1 MMAAKDTQDNNDA
14 TVQRLLKQFY
24 IQKETRPAYEETV
37 IYRPI
42 DTYTYISTG
51 STVIRY
57 WFFEIMKNTSDR
69 VRPVYKIR
77 CGYESSSPDFFNSM
91 IAEDA
96 VRHISK
102 EEASSIISGA
112 AQRFADPDNLDM
124 LE

>member
-24 IQKETRPAYEETV
+24 IQKDTRPAYEETI
-37 IYRPI
+37 IYRPT
-42 DTYTYISTG
+42 DTYICSG
-51 STVIRY
+51 STMIRY
-57 WFFEIMKNTSDR
+57 WFFEIMKNNTSDR

-77 CGYESSSPDFFNSM
+77 CGYETSSQDFFNSM

-112 AQRFADPDNLDM
+112 AQRFADPDNLDV